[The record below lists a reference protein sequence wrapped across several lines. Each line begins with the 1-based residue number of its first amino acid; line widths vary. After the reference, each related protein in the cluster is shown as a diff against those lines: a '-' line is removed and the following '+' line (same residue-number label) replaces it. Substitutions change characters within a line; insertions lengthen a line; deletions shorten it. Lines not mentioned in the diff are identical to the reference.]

1 MSSPVSGPRP
11 RPLVGN
17 LPEFA
22 RDPLGFLTS
31 CAREYGDIVAIRLGQ
46 WPGRLIN
53 HPDLAEEVFIT
64 HNRSF
69 VKHRFFW
76 RHVEAMFGHGLLTSE
91 GDFWLRQ
98 RRLAQPAFH
107 RDRIAAYARMMIELA
122 EKTGDGWQAGQ
133 TRDIHHEMMELTLRI
148 VVRTLFA
155 VDAPKDVAEFGGAV
169 DLAIKEIA
177 ARFRRPFRIPDAVP
191 TPGNL
196 RYRRAL
202 RHIDGFVHRIIAERR
217 QDRSDRGDLLSMLLA
232 VRDEDGTSMT
242 DQQVRDEAVTLFLA
256 GHETT
261 AIALTWVWMLLSQ
274 HPEADAKLAEELD
287 IVLGRRPPT
296 PADVPRLVYTQA
308 IVQEGLRLYPPAWV
322 IGREA
327 VAPCAIGD
335 HHIAVGMTIFVSPWV
350 IHRDPRYYERPDEF
364 RPERWLDD
372 ARSKLPRFAY
382 LPFGAGPRLCI
393 GNAFAMTEATLIL
406 ATLAQRFRPT
416 LRDTKPI
423 APFPSITLRPA
434 SPVWMNLNLRSAIGR
449 SADRDEVSRSAG
461 L

>member
-1 MSSPVSGPRP
+1 MIAMSSPVSGPRP

-31 CAREYGDIVAIRLGQ
+31 CAREYGDVVAIRLGQ
-46 WPGRLIN
+46 WPARVIS
-53 HPDLAEEVFIT
+53 HPDLAEELFIT

-76 RHVEAMFGHGLLTSE
+76 RHVEALFGQGLLTSE

-107 RDRIAAYARMMIELA
+107 RDRIAAYGRVMIELA
-122 EKTGDGWQAGQ
+122 EQTGGTWQAGE
-133 TRDIHHEMMELTLRI
+133 TRDIHHEMMALTLRI

-177 ARFRRPFRIPDAVP
+177 ARFRRPFKIPDAVP

-202 RHIDGFVHRIIAERR
+202 RHIDEFVHRIIAERR
-217 QDRSDRGDLLSMLLA
+217 REGGDRGDLLSMLLA

-242 DQQVRDEAVTLFLA
+242 DRQVRDEAVTLFLA

-261 AIALTWVWMLLSQ
+261 AIALSWVWMLLSQ
-274 HPEADAKLAEELD
+274 HPEVDGKLAEELD
-287 IVLGRRPPT
+287 LVLGRRTPE
-296 PADVPRLVYTQA
+296 PADVPRLAYTQA

-327 VAPCAIGD
+327 VAPCDIGD
-335 HHIAVGMTIFVSPWV
+335 HHIHVGMTVFVSPWV
-350 IHRDPRYYERPDEF
+350 IHRDPRYYDRPDEF
-364 RPERWLDD
+364 RPDRWLDG
-372 ARSKLPRFAY
+372 ARSKLPRYAY

-406 ATLAQRFRPT
+406 ATLARRFRPT
-416 LRDTKPI
+416 LRDSKPI
-423 APFPSITLRPA
+423 TPFPSITLRPA
-434 SPVWMNLNLRSAIGR
+434 SPVRMTLNK
-449 SADRDEVSRSAG
+449 RD
-461 L
+461 